1 MYEKLRDIL
10 IEEMSINPNDITPDA
25 EFIAD
30 LGFNSIELADLVF
43 CCEDKF
49 GVEIAGEDFRKFV
62 TVGDVV
68 SYLEAHAEN

>member
-30 LGFNSIELADLVF
+30 LGFNSIELADLVVI
-43 CCEDKF
+43 CEEKF
-49 GVEIAGEDFRKFV
+49 DVEFDDEV
-62 TVGDVV
+62 LPSLLTVRDVV
-68 SYLEAHAEN
+68 DYIEQNS

>member
-30 LGFNSIELADLVF
+30 LGFNSIELADLVVI
-43 CCEDKF
+43 CEEKF
-49 GVEIAGEDFRKFV
+49 DVEFDDDV
-62 TVGDVV
+62 LPSLLTVRDVV
-68 SYLEAHAEN
+68 DYIEQNA